1 MLVITGSIILLQKC
15 PAHSLLDNKSETCY
29 TTYMEIKTVSR
40 SKVRKVTIELATKF
54 LRKELK
60 LERSKFQL
68 TIYTMSGLRKREGYN
83 GVVAQTGER
92 EITMMVDSRLG
103 EGDLIQCVAHEM
115 VHVKQI
121 AKGQLTTD
129 IRNNQLWLGQR
140 VNVVYHERP
149 WEQEAFA
156 RERLLASR
164 ALAFAEKELGK
175 MVKKL
180 AKTI

>member
-1 MLVITGSIILLQKC
+1 
-15 PAHSLLDNKSETCY
+15 
-29 TTYMEIKTVSR
+29 MEIKVVSR
-40 SKVRKVTIELATKF
+40 SNVRKVTIDLATKF

-60 LERSKFQL
+60 LENSTYVL
-68 TIYTMSGLRKREGYN
+68 TIHTMSGLRKHEGYN

-103 EGDLIQCVAHEM
+103 EGDLIQCIAHEM

-121 AKGQLTTD
+121 AKGQLTID
-129 IRNNQLWLGQR
+129 KRNNQLWLGQR
-140 VNVVYHERP
+140 VNTVYHERP
-149 WEQEAFA
+149 WEQEAFS

-164 ALAFAEKELGK
+164 ALVFCEKELGK

-180 AKTI
+180 VKNV

>member
-1 MLVITGSIILLQKC
+1 
-15 PAHSLLDNKSETCY
+15 
-29 TTYMEIKTVSR
+29 MEIKVVSR
-40 SKVRKVTIELATKF
+40 SKVRKVTISLAAKF

-60 LERSKFQL
+60 LENSTYVL
-68 TIYTMSGLRKREGYN
+68 TIHTMSGLRKHEGYN

-103 EGDLIQCVAHEM
+103 EGDLIQCIAHEM

-121 AKGQLTTD
+121 AKGQLTID
-129 IRNNQLWLGQR
+129 KRNNQLWLGQR
-140 VNVVYHERP
+140 VNTVYHERP
-149 WEQEAFA
+149 WEQEAFS

-164 ALAFAEKELGK
+164 ALVFCEKELGK

-180 AKTI
+180 SKNV

>member
-1 MLVITGSIILLQKC
+1 
-15 PAHSLLDNKSETCY
+15 
-29 TTYMEIKTVSR
+29 MEIKIVSR
-40 SKVRKVTIELATKF
+40 SKVRKITIDLATRF

-60 LERSKFQL
+60 LEKSTYVLQ
-68 TIYTMSGLRKREGYN
+68 IYTMSGLRKREGYN

-103 EGDLIQCVAHEM
+103 EGDLIQCISHEM

-121 AKGQLTTD
+121 AKGQLTLD
-129 IRNNQLWLGQR
+129 KFSRQLWLGQR
-140 VNVVYHERP
+140 VNKVYHERP

-164 ALAFAEKELGK
+164 ALAFCEKEMGK
-175 MVKKL
+175 AVKKL
-180 AKTI
+180 LKNV